1 MLNFLFLLFFTF
13 LSNYDDCSP
22 PSSIDDTIPEF
33 EPYPVK
39 GLGSCKGRSH
49 EKKLLVFWISSNLH
63 HPPSLPPIWTTC
75 TAFLNA
81 KTSI

>member
-33 EPYPVK
+33 KPYPVK

-49 EKKLLVFWISSNLH
+49 EKKVAHLLDFVQIISPP
-63 HPPSLPPIWTTC
+63 PPSPQFGQLVQL
-75 TAFLNA
+75 F
-81 KTSI
+81 

>member
-1 MLNFLFLLFFTF
+1 MLNFLFVLLFTLF
-13 LSNYDDCSP
+13 SNYNDCSP

-49 EKKLLVFWISSNLH
+49 EKKVLVFWILSKLH
-63 HPPSLPPIWTTC
+63 LSPPPTMG
-75 TAFLNA
+75 
-81 KTSI
+81 